1 MEEERTI
8 NQETDAIGT
17 PEQTGAEQTP
27 SPEENN
33 EQVMFNP
40 PTFRKNSTPEQRKE
54 LAEYLEEQKAVKN
67 LAKSLPNLARGW
79 NFSYPF
85 ASSYLQE
92 YGLWEAP
99 ERKKNETASV
109 HETLP
114 DMPES
119 RPFSITA
126 FTAGASYDTRSIQ
139 IEKNV
144 NAHLKAFL
152 KANAFTR
159 SNAVISQVIAAGLEV
174 YGVDLSEP
182 VTDENEG

>member
-1 MEEERTI
+1 MEEERVI
-8 NQETDAIGT
+8 NQEMDAIST
-17 PEQTGAEQTP
+17 TEQTATEPTP
-27 SPEENN
+27 FPEEIND
-33 EQVMFNP
+33 QVMFTST
-40 PTFRKNSTPEQRKE
+40 TFRKNSTPQQRNE
-54 LAEYLEEQKAVKN
+54 LAEYLEEQKAVK
-67 LAKSLPNLARGW
+67 NLARGW